1 MSIYAHYAPYRLRTG
16 DWATLRQPLLQNVL
30 AALERFAPG
39 IGALVVAAQVITPA
53 DLESEYG
60 FHGGHIFHGELALD
74 QIATMRPLLGH
85 ARYAGPVRGLHLC
98 SAGTHPGGFMT
109 GVSGKLAAREI
120 IRSLK

>member
-1 MSIYAHYAPYRLRTG
+1 MRTTRRIVSETATGRSATDTLLR
-16 DWATLRQPLLQNVL
+16 NVL
-30 AALERFAPG
+30 ATLERFAPG

-60 FHGGHIFHGELALD
+60 FHGGHVFHGELALD

-85 ARYAGPVRGLHLC
+85 ARYAGPVRGLYMC

-109 GVSGKLAAREI
+109 GASGKLAAREI
-120 IRSLK
+120 LRSMK